1 MNNYSIQAKF
11 KFLITCVALSFIAVY
26 VFTMSNVIPLKTNW
40 DKYQNNVAKR
50 QSLLMKIKSEFGY
63 GGAIHHFKNYVLRG
77 TPKYFNEI
85 NARQQRVIEAI
96 NEYQRIDGVATEEIA
111 ALGIIQTVI
120 DQYRAATS
128 EVKSAHKRGL
138 DPRKIDQLVKINDSP
153 ALEAF
158 AQLNRKYVDLTMANT
173 TSINNK
179 INGLDTLLLIG
190 STLALVFL
198 SFIVWLTGNSISQRL
213 RRMNALLDDISHG
226 QGNLSAHL
234 EIEGKDEFASL
245 ATSFN
250 RFLDTI
256 HGIVCEVRKASDK
269 LVNSAEKMT
278 IVTER
283 TIQGVEKQQ
292 SESAQTATAINQMS
306 ATVQEVAASAH
317 TASEATQRADE
328 ETNIGNRVVLD
339 SVIEIEALA
348 LEVAK
353 ASEVIA
359 KLETKSDE
367 IGSVLEVIKGIA
379 EQTNL
384 LALNAAIEAARAGE
398 QGRGFAVVADEV
410 RTLAQRTQDAT
421 LEIQRIIETLQSGI
435 HDASATMSIGHSK
448 AQASVDIAKS
458 AGNSLQVITNTINTI
473 TDMNAQIASATEE
486 QTAVANEVN
495 NSIHLIHN
503 VTNQSLEDA
512 SKTME
517 LSQEL
522 KVLSH
527 DLNGLIG
534 QFKTKEILT
543 NS

>member
-1 MNNYSIQAKF
+1 MDNYSIQAKF
-11 KFLITCVALSFIAVY
+11 KFLILCVAVSFIAVY

-77 TPKYFNEI
+77 TPKHFNET

-96 NEYQRIDGVATEEIA
+96 NEYQRIDGVSTEEIA

-128 EVKSAHKRGL
+128 EAKSARQQGL
-138 DPRKIDQLVKINDSP
+138 APSKIDRLVKINDSP

-173 TSINNK
+173 TSINEK
-179 INGLDTLLLIG
+179 IDGLDTLLLIG
-190 STLALVFL
+190 STLALIFL
-198 SFIVWLTGNSISQRL
+198 SFIVWLTGNSINQRL

-226 QGNLSAHL
+226 QGNLSTHL
-234 EIEGKDEFASL
+234 EIEGKDELAHL

-256 HGIVCEVRKASDK
+256 HAIVCEVRKASDK
-269 LVNSAEKMT
+269 LVSSAEEMT

-328 ETNIGNRVVLD
+328 ETNIGNRIVLD

-348 LEVAK
+348 LEVEK

-448 AQASVDIAKS
+448 AQTSVDIAKS

-512 SKTME
+512 SKTMK
-517 LSQEL
+517 LSKEL

-527 DLNGLIG
+527 ELNGLIS
-534 QFKTKEILT
+534 QFKVLA
-543 NS
+543 